1 MGKMIVLFVVLLF
14 AQNVFSGQEFHWA
27 RVKFDTKREIK
38 DKWDIN
44 LDYDLDFLNAVNEM
58 TTLKAEVKVNAV
70 SFDNLTEATKYPMV
84 FIHTEGEPK
93 LSDKEVKNLREYML
107 RGGLLWVDDCVLDKT
122 GDYFFKGM
130 KEELETRIF
139 PGKKLELLPITHEI
153 YHTQYEFPEGLPYFQ
168 GVNHGGGGLSDDK
181 GRLMV
186 FLCATDVHC
195 GWSKKDKYFG
205 EKKLLD
211 AYKMGINIIMYAL
224 TH

>member
-1 MGKMIVLFVVLLF
+1 MQVKIFFLLMLFIS
-14 AQNVFSGQEFHWA
+14 QNVFSGQEFQWV

-44 LDYDLDFLNAVNEM
+44 LNYDRDFLNAVSEM
-58 TTLKAEVKVNAV
+58 TTLKVEVKVNTV
-70 SFDNLTEATKYPMV
+70 SFNNLEEVTKYPMV

-93 LSDKEVKNLREYML
+93 LSEKEVRNMREYL
-107 RGGLLWVDDCVLDKT
+107 ERGGLLWADDCVFEK

-139 PGKKLELLPITHEI
+139 PGKKMELLPITHEI

-168 GVNHGGGGLSDDK
+168 GVNHGGWGLSDDK

-186 FLCATDVHC
+186 FLTATDVHC
-195 GWSKKDKYFG
+195 GWAKKEMFFG
-205 EKKLLD
+205 EAKLLE